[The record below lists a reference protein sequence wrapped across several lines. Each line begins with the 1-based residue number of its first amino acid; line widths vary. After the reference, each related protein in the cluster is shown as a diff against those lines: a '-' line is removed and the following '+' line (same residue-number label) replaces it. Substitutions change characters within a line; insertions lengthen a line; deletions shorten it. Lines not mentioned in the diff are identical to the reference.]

1 MVVSNNS
8 PLTINSRNGVD
19 TFADRNSPSIVCH
32 KIARNQAKISEEV
45 IKLTIERTIIDSI
58 GSGVV

>member
-1 MVVSNNS
+1 MIVSSNS

-19 TFADRNSPSIVCH
+19 TFADKNSPSIVCY
-32 KIARNQAKISEEV
+32 KIARNQAKMFKEV
-45 IKLTIERTIIDSI
+45 MKLTIERTIIDNM